1 MMRDEAHGSVE
12 AVRTKRVQPGA
23 RRRRLEAIA
32 MAIMAL
38 GAIMMFQP
46 LVLAI
51 YSYSFIVILAGVG
64 MCVVVSH
71 FPD

>member
-1 MMRDEAHGSVE
+1 MMRDEVHSAPE
-12 AVRTKRVQPGA
+12 TPPAQRARPGA

-32 MAIMAL
+32 MALMAL

-51 YSYSFIVILAGVG
+51 YTYSFIVILAGVV
-64 MCVVVSH
+64 MFVVVSH